1 MAGRTFVVAWRDSA
15 EALRARYRAER
26 DPQLVRRW
34 QALWL
39 LREGRPLGEVAA
51 LVGVAYRT
59 LQDWVG
65 WYRAGG
71 LDEVARH
78 RVGGLRRQL
87 RPPLTPEQEAALVER
102 ASTVGFATRG
112 LALAWLT
119 EQFGVRLTMRQLE
132 RVIAR
137 LRLRLK
143 VPRPISDRAD
153 PGRQAAWKKGGLSR
167 R

>member
-1 MAGRTFVVAWRDSA
+1 M
-15 EALRARYRAER
+15 LRARYRAER

-34 QALWL
+34 QAPWL
-39 LREGRPLGEVAA
+39 LRQGRPFGEVAA

-59 LQDWVG
+59 VQDWVG

-78 RVGGLRRQL
+78 HVGRLRRQL
-87 RPPLTPEQEAALVER
+87 RRPLTPEEAALVER
-102 ASTVGFATRG
+102 AATVGVATRQVALIW
-112 LALAWLT
+112 LA
-119 EQFGVRLTMRQLE
+119 EQFGVRLRMWQWE

-137 LRLRLK
+137 LGLRLK

-153 PGRQAAWKKGGLSR
+153 LARQDTWKTRGSPWR
-167 R
+167 